1 MDQWIK
7 VLVVEDEDV
16 LRKGLILTT
25 AWDKINAKVIGEAD
39 NGSDG
44 YSLALRLQPDLIVTD
59 VAMPGMDGLEM
70 IKALVEKLTDIEF
83 IIISGHAEFEYAQQA
98 LELGVKGYIL
108 KPIDPTKFFEVLQ
121 KTVKDLQDRKKSQKE
136 FFELEQLREQIKFF
150 SPIQRSIPT
159 DYRDQYIESAL
170 NLIEERYNQAISLGD
185 FAEALGISERTLSSL
200 FKERTGYTFLEY
212 VTLYRMRIAAELLQ
226 QKDIRVQEVAPLVG
240 YRDYRYFIKI
250 FKSCFDLTPLE
261 YKKGHTPQ

>member
-108 KPIDPTKFFEVLQ
+108 KPIDPTKFLKCCRRPSRICRIE
-121 KTVKDLQDRKKSQKE
+121 KESKE
-136 FFELEQLREQIKFF
+136 F
-150 SPIQRSIPT
+150 S
-159 DYRDQYIESAL
+159 
-170 NLIEERYNQAISLGD
+170 NW
-185 FAEALGISERTLSSL
+185 SSYGS
-200 FKERTGYTFLEY
+200 K
-212 VTLYRMRIAAELLQ
+212 
-226 QKDIRVQEVAPLVG
+226 
-240 YRDYRYFIKI
+240 
-250 FKSCFDLTPLE
+250 
-261 YKKGHTPQ
+261 